1 MTPARLLQAL
11 GLAAGVFG
19 LLLQF
24 VLTIPASMAAGRSLA
39 GSIIFYF
46 SFFTI
51 LTNILAAATHAAG
64 LDLTGVRLMC
74 LQKPR
79 VSAGVAVAIAVV
91 GIVYFVILARLW
103 QPQGWWLAADVTLHY
118 VTPVLF
124 VGWWLAAG
132 TDGTTRWSDPVLWL
146 AWPVAYTVYALARAP
161 ITGEVPYPFLDYEA
175 SGWGHVAQAIGG
187 IVVLFVGLG
196 AVAVMTDRALAR
208 WRARQA

>member
-39 GSIIFYF
+39 GSIVFYF

-64 LDLTGVRLMC
+64 LDLTGGRLMW

-132 TDGTTRWSDPVLWL
+132 TDGTTRWRDPVLWL

-161 ITGEVPYPFLDYEA
+161 IADDVPYPFLDYEA

-196 AVAVMTDRALAR
+196 SVAVMTDRALAR